1 MEAKAGSVINGKYAR
16 LNCSVE
22 SWDRRFVI
30 STHTTKLPKSQWHS
44 TAYQYFF
51 ANVLTCLISS
61 VLTADG
67 KMESSVKIKSSSD
80 DWGGGL
86 WAQMS
91 FCTHDLILIILT
103 SVSVTAGFSSAVVQ
117 GHTCHFPE
125 PTTTPFI
132 SYMQYK
138 SSVYPWPRRCLKEG
152 LQFTRTKQSVRE
164 QQNCFVK
171 LYSLFKCL
179 PHPWPPISISLYCVL
194 FLLMSHLFLS
204 FVSLYIYV
212 CLYFT
217 VCSALCVK
225 HYTNSWEQDWLL
237 KRRP

>member
-1 MEAKAGSVINGKYAR
+1 MIG
-16 LNCSVE
+16 
-22 SWDRRFVI
+22 
-30 STHTTKLPKSQWHS
+30 
-44 TAYQYFF
+44 
-51 ANVLTCLISS
+51 
-61 VLTADG
+61 
-67 KMESSVKIKSSSD
+67 
-80 DWGGGL
+80 GGGL